1 MALTDRDGRAGLR
14 AGSAADPCVAKRQG
28 TAWPRLAGHT
38 PANWTGPV
46 AGSRRWVGSIA
57 NALLSLLSSIV
68 GGTLVLAGQFFA
80 RRAEDRRQWLL
91 RLHEAAADLATS
103 YLQEAALVN
112 DARRSGRAMKDVPT
126 TTYVVDRQK
135 ALGRFR
141 ALPSGSAFETE
152 RQRMGAAVTALW
164 AAWEAGDDDF
174 QQVYKDVRSAV
185 VDFTNAVGR
194 HLSGQPRGSRRPERR
209 S

>member
-1 MALTDRDGRAGLR
+1 M
-14 AGSAADPCVAKRQG
+14 
-28 TAWPRLAGHT
+28 
-38 PANWTGPV
+38 
-46 AGSRRWVGSIA
+46 A

-68 GGTLVLAGQFFA
+68 GGTLVLAGQFLA

-112 DARRSGRAMKDVPT
+112 DARRSGRTMSDIPT

-141 ALPSGSAFETE
+141 ALPWGSAFEPE
-152 RQRMGAAVTALW
+152 RRRMGAAVAALW
-164 AAWEAGDDDF
+164 AAWDDGDDDF
-174 QQVYKDVRSAV
+174 QRAYDEVRSV
-185 VDFTNAVGR
+185 VIVFTDAVGR
-194 HLSGQPRGSRRPERR
+194 HLSAGRGGRR
-209 S
+209 SGDAAILPVR

>member
-1 MALTDRDGRAGLR
+1 M
-14 AGSAADPCVAKRQG
+14 
-28 TAWPRLAGHT
+28 
-38 PANWTGPV
+38 
-46 AGSRRWVGSIA
+46 A

-112 DARRSGRAMKDVPT
+112 DARRSGKAMKHVPT

-141 ALPSGSAFETE
+141 ALPWGSAFEPE
-152 RQRMGAAVTALW
+152 RQRMGGAVTALW
-164 AAWEAGDDDF
+164 RAWDDGDEDF
-174 QQVYKDVRSAV
+174 QQAYNEVRSAV
-185 VDFTNAVGR
+185 ADFTSAVGR
-194 HLSGQPRGSRRPERR
+194 HLSGQSEKSSRPRQ
-209 S
+209 

>member
-1 MALTDRDGRAGLR
+1 VNLRCWVSALRSDIEWRGPTGDLVLRKTGCGL
-14 AGSAADPCVAKRQG
+14 AEGKPE
-28 TAWPRLAGHT
+28 
-38 PANWTGPV
+38 
-46 AGSRRWVGSIA
+46 VGSIA

-68 GGTLVLAGQFFA
+68 GGALVLAGQFFA

-112 DARRSGRAMKDVPT
+112 DARRSGMAIREVPT

-141 ALPSGSAFETE
+141 ALPWGSTFETE
-152 RQRMGAAVTALW
+152 RRRLGPAVSALW
-164 AAWEAGDDDF
+164 AAWDDGDDDF
-174 QQVYKDVRSAV
+174 QQAYNDVRSV
-185 VDFTNAVGR
+185 VAEFTDAVGR
-194 HLSGQPRGSRRPERR
+194 HLVKPAEKVRPEPSGKPR
-209 S
+209 

>member
-1 MALTDRDGRAGLR
+1 M
-14 AGSAADPCVAKRQG
+14 
-28 TAWPRLAGHT
+28 
-38 PANWTGPV
+38 
-46 AGSRRWVGSIA
+46 GSIV
-57 NALLSLLSSIV
+57 NALLSLLSSVV

-112 DARRSGRAMKDVPT
+112 DARRSGRAIKNVPT
-126 TTYVVDRQK
+126 TTYVVDRQR

-141 ALPSGSAFETE
+141 ALPWGSAFETE
-152 RQRMGAAVTALW
+152 RRRMGAAVTALW
-164 AAWEAGDDDF
+164 AAWEDEDDDF
-174 QQVYKDVRSAV
+174 QRAYHDVRSVV
-185 VDFTNAVGR
+185 VDFTDAVGR
-194 HLSGQPRGSRRPERR
+194 HLSRQPRRSRRPERR